1 MTIARYLGI
10 TTALA
15 AVATGSN
22 ARADQ
27 LSITE
32 KPGHVTEG
40 VVTVDASPSQVYAL
54 VTDYRNWRSVF
65 SDVQSVSVQSGGQ
78 RDATVRFRS
87 HALQHEVT
95 VRFDNVPDLLIRFK
109 GIHGPPG
116 GRASGS
122 FELTPLA
129 GGTRTLVRGRLYMD
143 VVGLP
148 SLFISDSR
156 IRSMRE
162 AKLRADMTDVLRR
175 FPPPPRVSAQAPQS

>member
-1 MTIARYLGI
+1 MTISRLLGI

-15 AVATGSN
+15 AVASAPD

-27 LSITE
+27 LRITE
-32 KPGHVTEG
+32 QPGHVTEG
-40 VVTVDASPSQVYAL
+40 IVTVDATPSQIYAL

-78 RDATVRFRS
+78 RDAAVRFRS
-87 HALQHEVT
+87 HSLQHEVT
-95 VRFDNVPDLLIRFK
+95 VKFDNIPDQLIRFK
-109 GIHGPPG
+109 GIQGPPG

-122 FELTPLA
+122 FELTPIA
-129 GGTRTLVRGRLYMD
+129 GGSRTLVRARIYMD

-148 SLFISDSR
+148 SLFISDSK

-162 AKLRADMTDVLRR
+162 AKVRADMTDVVRR
-175 FPPPPRVSAQAPQS
+175 FPPPRVSTQVPRS